1 MGFTMQMQG
10 RKVVLFICFGEL
22 LEIEIHPSF
31 TNEMEVSMNTR
42 KFLQLFVLIAVLLA
56 SFASTTYVFA
66 APASSGQCGTSVT
79 VVSGDT
85 LRKIADR
92 CDTTIY
98 ALRRA
103 NPEIGL
109 GNLIYPGQVLLLP
122 GTILGS
128 DGGYLIYI
136 VARGDTL
143 KGLAARF
150 GSTVESIMA
159 SNPEI
164 TNPNVIYE
172 GQRLTI
178 YSGPSTPPPT
188 PPPASGQTY
197 YVLAGDTLRKIAAK
211 FNTTV
216 DAILRINP
224 QIINPNIIYVG
235 QAIAIPTGVSTHVVQ
250 KGDTLRIIASKYGT
264 TVDALLALNP
274 GIKNPNLIYVG
285 QVIRVR

>member
-1 MGFTMQMQG
+1 
-10 RKVVLFICFGEL
+10 
-22 LEIEIHPSF
+22 
-31 TNEMEVSMNTR
+31 MNTQ
-42 KFLQLFVLIAVLLA
+42 KFLQSFILVAVLLA
-56 SFASTTYVFA
+56 SFASTSSAFA
-66 APASSGQCGTSVT
+66 APASAGQCGTSVT

-92 CDTTIY
+92 CGTTIY

-122 GTILGS
+122 GTILGT

-143 KGLAARF
+143 RSLATRF
-150 GSTVESIMA
+150 GSTVDSILA
-159 SNPEI
+159 SNPDI

-178 YSGPSTPPPT
+178 YSGGTTPPP
-188 PPPASGQTY
+188 PPPPPPPRGSIDY
-197 YVLAGDTLRKIAAK
+197 WVSGDTLRKIAAK

-216 DAILRINP
+216 DAILRLNP

-235 QAIAIPTGVSTHVVQ
+235 QAIAIPAGPSTHIVQ
-250 KGDTLRIIASKYGT
+250 RGDTLRIIANKYGT
-264 TVDALLALNP
+264 TVDAILALNP
-274 GIKNPNLIYVG
+274 NIKNPNLIYVG
-285 QVIRVR
+285 QVIVVR

>member
-1 MGFTMQMQG
+1 MQC
-10 RKVVLFICFGEL
+10 RKVVLFIGFEEL
-22 LEIEIHPSF
+22 LQIEIHPTF
-31 TNEMEVSMNTR
+31 TNEMEVSMNT
-42 KFLQLFVLIAVLLA
+42 KTFLQLSILMSVLLA
-56 SFASTTYVFA
+56 SFASTSSAFA
-66 APASSGQCGTSVT
+66 APAQAGQCGTSVT

-85 LRKIADR
+85 LRKIAER

-122 GTILGS
+122 GAILGS

-143 KGLAARF
+143 KGLATRF

-159 SNPEI
+159 SNREI

-178 YSGPSTPPPT
+178 YSSSTPPPT
-188 PPPASGQTY
+188 PPPSSGQTY
-197 YVLAGDTLRKIAAK
+197 YVVKGDTLRKIAAK

-216 DAILRINP
+216 DAILKINP

-235 QAIAIPTGVSTHVVQ
+235 QAIAIPAGPSTHVVQ
-250 KGDTLRIIASKYGT
+250 KGDTLRIIANKYGT
-264 TVDALLALNP
+264 TVDAILALNP

-285 QVIRVR
+285 QVIIVR

>member
-1 MGFTMQMQG
+1 
-10 RKVVLFICFGEL
+10 
-22 LEIEIHPSF
+22 
-31 TNEMEVSMNTR
+31 
-42 KFLQLFVLIAVLLA
+42 LLA
-56 SFASTTYVFA
+56 SFASTSSAFA
-66 APASSGQCGTSVT
+66 APASAGQCGTSVT

-136 VARGDTL
+136 VVRGDTL

-150 GSTVESIMA
+150 GSTVDSILA
-159 SNPEI
+159 SNPGI
-164 TNPNVIYE
+164 TNANVIYE

-178 YSGPSTPPPT
+178 YSAPTTPPPVT
-188 PPPASGQTY
+188 PPPSGGQTY
-197 YVLAGDTLRKIAAK
+197 YVVKGDTLRKIAAK

-216 DAILRINP
+216 DALLRANP
-224 QIINPNIIYVG
+224 QITNQNIIYVG
-235 QAIAIPTGVSTHVVQ
+235 QAISIPAQPSTYTVQ
-250 KGDTLRIIASKYGT
+250 RGDTLRIIASRYST
-264 TVDALLALNP
+264 TVEALLALNP
-274 GIKNPNLIYVG
+274 NIKNANLIYVG
-285 QVIRVR
+285 QVIRVG

>member
-1 MGFTMQMQG
+1 M
-10 RKVVLFICFGEL
+10 CFGEL
-22 LEIEIHPSF
+22 LRIETHPSF
-31 TNEMEVSMNTR
+31 SNEMEVSMNTR
-42 KFLQLFVLIAVLLA
+42 KSLQLFVLIAVLLA
-56 SFASTTYVFA
+56 SFASTSSAFA

-143 KGLAARF
+143 RGLAARF
-150 GSTVESIMA
+150 GSTVESILA

-164 TNPNVIYE
+164 TNPNLIYE

-178 YSGPSTPPPT
+178 YTGGSTPPTT

-197 YVLAGDTLRKIAAK
+197 YAVPGDTLRKIAAR

-216 DAILRINP
+216 DAILRVNP
-224 QIINPNIIYVG
+224 QIINPNLIYVG
-235 QAIAIPTGVSTHVVQ
+235 QAITIPAGPATHIVQ
-250 KGDTLRIIASKYGT
+250 RGDTLRIIASKYGT
-264 TVDALLALNP
+264 TVDAILALNP
-274 GIKNPNLIYVG
+274 NIKNPNLIYIG
-285 QVIRVR
+285 QVIVVR

>member
-1 MGFTMQMQG
+1 
-10 RKVVLFICFGEL
+10 
-22 LEIEIHPSF
+22 
-31 TNEMEVSMNTR
+31 MNT
-42 KFLQLFVLIAVLLA
+42 KKLFQLFALLSVLLA
-56 SFASTTYVFA
+56 SFASTSSAFA
-66 APASSGQCGTSVT
+66 APASAGQCGTSVT

-143 KGLAARF
+143 RSLANRF
-150 GSTVESIMA
+150 GSTVDSIVA
-159 SNPEI
+159 SNPDI

-188 PPPASGQTY
+188 TPPPATGQTY
-197 YVLAGDTLRKIAAK
+197 YVVRGDTLRKIAAR

-216 DAILRINP
+216 EAILKVNA
-224 QIINPNIIYVG
+224 QITNPNVIFVG
-235 QAIAIPTGVSTHVVQ
+235 QAIAIPAQPTSYIVQ
-250 KGDTLRIIASKYGT
+250 RGDTLRVIANQYGT
-264 TVDALLALNP
+264 TVEAILALNP
-274 GIKNPNLIYVG
+274 NIKNPNLIYVG
-285 QVIRVR
+285 QVIVVR